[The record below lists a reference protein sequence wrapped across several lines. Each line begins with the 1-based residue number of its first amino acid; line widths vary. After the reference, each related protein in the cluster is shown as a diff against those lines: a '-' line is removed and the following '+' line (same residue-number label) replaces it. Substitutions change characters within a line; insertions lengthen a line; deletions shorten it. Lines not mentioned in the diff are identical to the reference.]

1 MVVKK
6 DELEELQG
14 VTQKKMLELSKNA
27 SADFSLKFLLQNLD
41 SNISLV
47 LDNAQDDLIELGSRD
62 KIIKDALLEY
72 RADISKKH
80 SESALSGEIS
90 FYASEALS
98 LMDKILSALP
108 DDEEILKKNILSYV
122 NLVQPSL
129 KKLASFSKDER
140 TFSKYKKTDFSGEI
154 LGSYGNG
161 GAKGA
166 ASSKDGGASSKAKA
180 GPSKDGGA
188 TSKTKAGPSKEVALS
203 LKKNAAAS
211 KDGGASSKTK
221 ARPSKAATT
230 SSKTKVGPS
239 KDGGATSKTKA
250 GPSKAATTSS
260 KTKVGPSKAATTSS
274 KTESASSKR
283 NAAASKDAT
292 ASSKTKASSSND
304 GAAISKTKAGPSKA
318 SAAPSKGSSSSKSKK
333 TKK

>member
-188 TSKTKAGPSKEVALS
+188 TSKTKAGPSK
-203 LKKNAAAS
+203 
-211 KDGGASSKTK
+211 
-221 ARPSKAATT
+221 
-230 SSKTKVGPS
+230 
-239 KDGGATSKTKA
+239 
-250 GPSKAATTSS
+250 AATTSS

-292 ASSKTKASSSND
+292 VSSKTKASSSND

-318 SAAPSKGSSSSKSKK
+318 ATTSSKTKAAPSKGSSSSKSKK

>member
-166 ASSKDGGASSKAKA
+166 ASSKDGGVSSKAKA
-180 GPSKDGGA
+180 
-188 TSKTKAGPSKEVALS
+188 
-203 LKKNAAAS
+203 
-211 KDGGASSKTK
+211 
-221 ARPSKAATT
+221 
-230 SSKTKVGPS
+230 GPS

-292 ASSKTKASSSND
+292 VSSKTKASSSND

-318 SAAPSKGSSSSKSKK
+318 ATTSSKTKAAPSKGSSSSKSKK

>member
-72 RADISKKH
+72 RTDISKKR

-98 LMDKILSALP
+98 LVDKMLSVLP
-108 DDEEILKKNILSYV
+108 DDEEILKNNILSYV
-122 NLVQPSL
+122 NLIQPSL
-129 KKLASFSKDER
+129 KKLASFSKDEK

-154 LGSYGNG
+154 LASYGKS
-161 GAKGA
+161 AKGGV
-166 ASSKDGGASSKAKA
+166 ASSKDVALSSKTKVASSKE
-180 GPSKDGGA
+180 GVLS
-188 TSKTKAGPSKEVALS
+188 SKTKVASSKEVAASSTRKAGPSKE
-203 LKKNAAAS
+203 AA
-211 KDGGASSKTK
+211 
-221 ARPSKAATT
+221 
-230 SSKTKVGPS
+230 
-239 KDGGATSKTKA
+239 
-250 GPSKAATTSS
+250 
-260 KTKVGPSKAATTSS
+260 
-274 KTESASSKR
+274 
-283 NAAASKDAT
+283 
-292 ASSKTKASSSND
+292 
-304 GAAISKTKAGPSKA
+304 
-318 SAAPSKGSSSSKSKK
+318 SSKSKK
-333 TKK
+333 SKK

>member
-180 GPSKDGGA
+180 GPSKDGG
-188 TSKTKAGPSKEVALS
+188 TS
-203 LKKNAAAS
+203 
-211 KDGGASSKTK
+211 
-221 ARPSKAATT
+221 
-230 SSKTKVGPS
+230 
-239 KDGGATSKTKA
+239 SKTKA

-260 KTKVGPSKAATTSS
+260 KTKVGPSKEGAL
-274 KTESASSKR
+274 
-283 NAAASKDAT
+283 
-292 ASSKTKASSSND
+292 SSKTKASSSND

-318 SAAPSKGSSSSKSKK
+318 ATTSSKTKAAPSKGSSSSKSKK

>member
-203 LKKNAAAS
+203 LKRNAAAS
-211 KDGGASSKTK
+211 KDGGAS
-221 ARPSKAATT
+221 
-230 SSKTKVGPS
+230 
-239 KDGGATSKTKA
+239 SKTKA

-260 KTKVGPSKAATTSS
+260 KTKVGPSKEGAL
-274 KTESASSKR
+274 SSKR

>member
-188 TSKTKAGPSKEVALS
+188 TSKTKAGPSKEGALS
-203 LKKNAAAS
+203 SKRNAAAS
-211 KDGGASSKTK
+211 NDG
-221 ARPSKAATT
+221 AAI
-230 SSKTKVGPS
+230 
-239 KDGGATSKTKA
+239 SKTKA

-260 KTKVGPSKAATTSS
+260 KTK
-274 KTESASSKR
+274 
-283 NAAASKDAT
+283 
-292 ASSKTKASSSND
+292 
-304 GAAISKTKAGPSKA
+304 
-318 SAAPSKGSSSSKSKK
+318 AAPSKGSSSSKSKK

>member
-154 LGSYGNG
+154 LGSYGDG
-161 GAKGA
+161 GAKRASSSKNGA
-166 ASSKDGGASSKAKA
+166 AS
-180 GPSKDGGA
+180 
-188 TSKTKAGPSKEVALS
+188 SKTKAGPSKEVAS
-203 LKKNAAAS
+203 VSRTKVASS
-211 KDGGASSKTK
+211 KDGAS
-221 ARPSKAATT
+221 
-230 SSKTKVGPS
+230 
-239 KDGGATSKTKA
+239 TSKTKA
-250 GPSKAATTSS
+250 GSSKDATT
-260 KTKVGPSKAATTSS
+260 
-274 KTESASSKR
+274 SSKR
-283 NAAASKDAT
+283 NAAA
-292 ASSKTKASSSND
+292 
-304 GAAISKTKAGPSKA
+304 SKTKAGPSKA

-333 TKK
+333 SKK

>member
-188 TSKTKAGPSKEVALS
+188 TSKTKAGPSK
-203 LKKNAAAS
+203 
-211 KDGGASSKTK
+211 
-221 ARPSKAATT
+221 AATT

-239 KDGGATSKTKA
+239 KEGALSSKTKA
-250 GPSKAATTSS
+250 S
-260 KTKVGPSKAATTSS
+260 
-274 KTESASSKR
+274 SSKR

-304 GAAISKTKAGPSKA
+304 GAAISKTKARPSKA